1 MGCSDINDLLTF
13 IISDNFYENGIANI
27 TDPQWDKSFHDV
39 YSAASLDIPWYPI
52 LGNHDYHVDP
62 QAQIDRSFVEEET
75 VWTMPSRY
83 YVYNYTLPDGAILS
97 VVNLDTQ
104 LIDPAHDDTG
114 IVLENKN
121 WRRVRTSHL
130 QWIDDTLL
138 EQSKHA
144 TWLVVT
150 GHYPIYSVGVN
161 GDNTVLLRYLAP
173 LLVKHKVHMYIAGH
187 DHNNQ
192 YATMNDGICYVV
204 CGQGAGRGPFGAESV
219 KFYGLSASSR
229 YQKYFN
235 GDSGFAYVSVDKN
248 TLNTTF
254 VDVAGNIR
262 YTGVLQ
268 NPFSAE
274 YRASLLTV
282 ESYSKSDNHHSQSH
296 RGAWIAEA
304 ILIPGMLLVVV
315 VGMYLFRDTPPV
327 LFAIATAQQAGDKV
341 KVLSQRVHD
350 NIFGESGSLIR
361 PSVDMDAS
369 TRSDVGFT
377 ADMDRSG
384 RRENTSGPAQVG
396 SIPVATGKYKKQP
409 PATNAMPSTARVD
422 LYRV

>member
-1 MGCSDINDLLTF
+1 M
-13 IISDNFYENGIANI
+13 
-27 TDPQWDKSFHDV
+27 

-75 VWTMPSRY
+75 MWTMPSRY

-104 LIDPAHDDTG
+104 LIDPDHDDTG
-114 IVLENKN
+114 IVLENRN

-161 GDNTVLLRYLAP
+161 GDNTVLLEYLAP

-219 KFYGLSASSR
+219 KFYGTSASSR
-229 YQKYFN
+229 YQKYYN
-235 GDSGFAYVSVDKN
+235 GDSGFAYVSVDKD

-262 YTGVLQ
+262 YTGVLR
-268 NPFSAE
+268 NPYSSD
-274 YRASLLTV
+274 YRASVQAGT
-282 ESYSKSDNHHSQSH
+282 SSSGSSDGSSSNVPVHHVAYPQDD
-296 RGAWIAEA
+296 AWISEA
-304 ILIPGMLLVVV
+304 ILIPGLLMTIALMMYIFRETAPVIFVV
-315 VGMYLFRDTPPV
+315 T
-327 LFAIATAQQAGDKV
+327 AAQQARDEVTLLAENLRRDLFEGPK
-341 KVLSQRVHD
+341 
-350 NIFGESGSLIR
+350 IR
-361 PSVDMDAS
+361 PSADMDAS

-377 ADMDRSG
+377 SDMDRSG
-384 RRENTSGPAQVG
+384 RRENARFPADAGRMSGATVRATSDTELDEV
-396 SIPVATGKYKKQP
+396 
-409 PATNAMPSTARVD
+409 RV
-422 LYRV
+422 